1 MGKIRAGKHVIGK
14 HEQTRWLGDDAS
26 RGAVALGANQLIKAG
41 DGFFESTVASTG
53 LITAPGVDIATSA
66 ATHGAGAIGTE
77 VAPTTKIMSFGE
89 EIITEIK
96 LDLTGLFAK
105 GGNQGDAIGLAAGG
119 DAYLCQLKDATHG
132 VIVKTELI
140 CLEVPTQTGNTITQ
154 DFDLITDVDSDVAA
168 DGAVGNVSL
177 LASGGAI
184 TAVGTQKESIA
195 GHASTN
201 NHYLYFCEGSTDAED
216 CTFTGGKFIIRLTGV
231 KTF

>member
-1 MGKIRAGKHVIGK
+1 MARVKAGKYVVGK
-14 HEQTRWLGDDAS
+14 HEQGIWLGDNATNGNIS
-26 RGAVALGANQLIKAG
+26 LNANQLIKATNAT
-41 DGFFESTVASTG
+41 FESTVASTG
-53 LITAPGVDIATSA
+53 LITAAGVDIATSA
-66 ATHGAGAIGTE
+66 PTHGAGAIGTE

-105 GGNQGDAIGLAAGG
+105 GGNQGDAIGLAGVNG
-119 DAYLCQLKDATHG
+119 AYLCQLKDATHG
-132 VIVKTELI
+132 VIVKSELI
-140 CLEVPTQTGNTITQ
+140 TIEVPTQTGNTLGA
-154 DFDLITDVDSDVAA
+154 DFDLITDTSATIAA
-168 DGAVGNVSL
+168 DGAVGEVSL
-177 LASGGAI
+177 LASGGA
-184 TAVGTQKESIA
+184 TSAVGTQVESIA